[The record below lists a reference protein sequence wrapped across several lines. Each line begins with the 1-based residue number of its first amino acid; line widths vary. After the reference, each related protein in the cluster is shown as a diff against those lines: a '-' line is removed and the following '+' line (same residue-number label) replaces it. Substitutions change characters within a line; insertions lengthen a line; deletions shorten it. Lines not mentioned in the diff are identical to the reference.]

1 MLIGGDIS
9 HYNYPFEVGFG
20 EFQIYKATEGKSF
33 VDPKLGDYMKEIKND
48 DLIAFYHFA
57 RPDVKGNTPQLEAQ
71 NFVENVKKY
80 IGKAVFVLDWEGKAL
95 KYSESYAMEWLRE
108 VHSLTG
114 VKPML
119 YTSSSATKNFP
130 RIAKAG
136 YKLWVAHYNVQVPKV
151 YNWSTW
157 TMWQFTSKPFDVD
170 LFNGTVEDWK
180 DLCKVTLC

>member
-9 HYNYPFEVGFG
+9 HHNYPFEVGFG

-33 VDPKLGDYMKEIKND
+33 VDYKLGDYMKEIKSS

-57 RPDVKGNTPQLEAQ
+57 RPDVAGNTPKLEAQ
-71 NFVENVKKY
+71 NFVDNVKKY

-130 RIAKAG
+130 KIAKAG

-180 DLCKVTLC
+180 ELCKVTLC